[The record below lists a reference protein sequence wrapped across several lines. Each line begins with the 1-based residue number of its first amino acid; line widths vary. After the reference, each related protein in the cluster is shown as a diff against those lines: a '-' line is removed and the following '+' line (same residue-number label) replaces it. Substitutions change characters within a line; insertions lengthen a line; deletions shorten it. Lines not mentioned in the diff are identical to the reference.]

1 MKVSV
6 IGLGTYQFGGRWGK
20 GFTKKESSEII
31 AVAKDHG
38 INLLDTAPCYG
49 MNHLSETLVG
59 YAIASSR
66 SHRL

>member
-20 GFTKKESSEII
+20 AFTKKEASEII
-31 AVAKDHG
+31 ATAKDHG

-49 MNHLSETLVG
+49 MNHCIVAKPLDPCHEVR
-59 YAIASSR
+59 A
-66 SHRL
+66 